1 MAGKLVVSLCLMLAA
16 LLKGALAQPAPLPGY
31 DPAALADNVK
41 KFSEVYGLATQIM
54 NMGGKFLGGSGGS
67 GGSGSAGLTSSA
79 ANYNHNGILGEVVR
93 PQFRGVGGNEY
104 GGYGENSLFENRP
117 SPSFSEYGG
126 GPLGGSGRPA
136 QRQSAIAS
144 LMNTFLGSSL
154 GGGSSS
160 SSLGSGYE
168 PLTSSS
174 SSGGGGLFGSALSG
188 YGAAPS
194 APSPSSSGSGSD
206 INEILAQLMRSGA
219 KPAQPEPAGPAS
231 FISQLFGV
239 GR

>member
-1 MAGKLVVSLCLMLAA
+1 MAPRLFLAVLATVLVA
-16 LLKGALAQPAPLPGY
+16 ALAQPPPIPGY
-31 DPAALADNVK
+31 DPSALADNVK

-54 NMGGKFLGGSGGS
+54 NMGGRFLGNSGGS
-67 GGSGSAGLTSSA
+67 GTGGTGSPGLTSS

-104 GGYGENSLFENRP
+104 GENSLFENRP
-117 SPSFSEYGG
+117 SPSSSLFSEYGG
-126 GPLGGSGRPA
+126 GPLGGGTKPV

-144 LMNTFLGSSL
+144 IMNTFLGSSL
-154 GGGSSS
+154 GGSSS
-160 SSLGSGYE
+160 GSSGYE
-168 PLTSSS
+168 PYSPS
-174 SSGGGGLFGSALSG
+174 SSGGGGGGGGLFGGVLPDFSG
-188 YGAAPS
+188 YGG
-194 APSPSSSGSGSD
+194 SSSSSSSSSSGSD
-206 INEILAQLMRSGA
+206 INGILAQLMRSGA